1 MQLDAAAAQ
10 TQQLLKTLWTR
21 NLPVVRERLELL
33 ERAADGAQR
42 ELLTS
47 SLRSDAVMTA
57 HKLAGSLGMF
67 GYHEG
72 TRLARELELIFDH
85 PGVPG
90 HTRLPMLLRELR
102 RSLTL

>member
-1 MQLDAAAAQ
+1 MI
-10 TQQLLKTLWTR
+10 
-21 NLPVVRERLELL
+21 RERLELL
-33 ERAADGAQR
+33 ERAADGAQGS
-42 ELLTS
+42 LLTA

-72 TRLARELELIFDH
+72 TRLARELELIFDC

-90 HTRLPMLLRELR
+90 RTRLPTLLLELR
-102 RSLTL
+102 RALTL